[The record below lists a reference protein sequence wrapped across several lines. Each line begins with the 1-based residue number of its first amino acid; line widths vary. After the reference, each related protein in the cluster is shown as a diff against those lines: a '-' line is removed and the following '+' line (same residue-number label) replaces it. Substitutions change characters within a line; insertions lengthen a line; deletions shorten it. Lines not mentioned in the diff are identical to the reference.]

1 MVQTCEQLPKKA
13 KKVLHAI
20 KSIKPYFTPKELCQI
35 ITSNFFSIM
44 YYNSEIWHLPK
55 LNSQVKLQL
64 YRASASALK
73 LCTRNYNWSM
83 SYCELH
89 TINKGATPEQLMKY
103 KMALQLFK
111 LFNGYEPILDWL
123 SLNQPLVLTSR
134 QHFFEITS
142 HTNYKIGNNFLS
154 DSLHC
159 LNKQFPLTWLS
170 QSFNAFKLKCKTLFL

>member
-1 MVQTCEQLPKKA
+1 M
-13 KKVLHAI
+13 H
-20 KSIKPYFTPKELCQI
+20 
-35 ITSNFFSIM
+35 
-44 YYNSEIWHLPK
+44 YNSEIWCLPK

-73 LCTRNYNWSM
+73 LCTPNYNWSM

-89 TINKGATPEQLMKY
+89 TINKRATPEQLMKY

-123 SLNQPLVLTSR
+123 SLNQHLVLTSR